1 MKPNILV
8 FDVESTNL
16 HGSGFAVGAIV
27 VNRVGTEVDR
37 FELLSKEGKA
47 LANDWVK
54 SNVIPHLQDMAWCNT
69 DRELRDAFY
78 EFYMKH
84 KDNAEIW
91 SDCNFPVETNFL
103 SEIVKDDFESRQWN
117 MPYPL
122 KDISTIVDIDLDR
135 VKECGIKDLRK
146 HNPLDDARASVYFLL
161 KTLECGG

>member
-1 MKPNILV
+1 MKQNILV

-27 VNRVGTEVDR
+27 VNRGGTEVDR
-37 FELLSKEGKA
+37 FELLSIEGATK
-47 LANDWVK
+47 ANDWVK
-54 SNVIPHLQDMAWCNT
+54 ENVIPHLKDMPTCAYDFT
-69 DRELRDAFY
+69 LREKFY

-84 KDNAEIW
+84 KETAEIW

-103 SEIVKDDFESRQWN
+103 SDIVKDDFEARQWN

-135 VKECGIKDLRK
+135 IKECGIKDLRK

-161 KTLECGG
+161 KSIH

>member
-1 MKPNILV
+1 MKQNILV
-8 FDVESTNL
+8 FDVESTSL

-27 VNRVGTEVDR
+27 VNRGGTEVDR
-37 FELLSKEGKA
+37 FELLSIEGARK
-47 LANDWVK
+47 ANDWVK
-54 SNVIPHLQDMAWCNT
+54 ENVIPHLKDMPTCVY
-69 DRELRDAFY
+69 DIKLREKFY

-84 KDNAEIW
+84 KETAEIW

-103 SEIVKDDFESRQWN
+103 SDIVKDDFEKRQWN

-122 KDISTIVDIDLDR
+122 KDISTIVDVDLDR

-161 KTLECGG
+161 KSIH